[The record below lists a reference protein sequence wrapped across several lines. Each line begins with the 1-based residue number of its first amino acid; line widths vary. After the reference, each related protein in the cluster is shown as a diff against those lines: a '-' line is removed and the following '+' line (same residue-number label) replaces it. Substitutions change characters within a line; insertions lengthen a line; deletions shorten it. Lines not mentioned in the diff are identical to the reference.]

1 METEWKA
8 GLAAT

>member
-8 GLAAT
+8 GLAAN